1 MDKSEKLLLKEDAIL
16 LGTLT
21 RICKERLTKK
31 QKKILEFLLR
41 SEENGITSTSL
52 VRILSKEIKCSRST
66 LWNNLNQLKKCG
78 LVDNSSGFLSLTGVC
93 KIIIV
98 RPRILRGLITNITQR
113 PADELASFSY
123 FSIQTK
129 KLKQVLNSTAPIRRT
144 YERFGWQ
151 KL

>member
-93 KIIIV
+93 KIII
-98 RPRILRGLITNITQR
+98 GGEKN
-113 PADELASFSY
+113 E
-123 FSIQTK
+123 
-129 KLKQVLNSTAPIRRT
+129 
-144 YERFGWQ
+144 
-151 KL
+151 